1 LELRN
6 KDRRWV
12 DVKYIQA
19 TLSVSKT
26 KAHHIAQQIAE
37 ENDDP
42 EAVIK
47 FDRCLRIAVDALR
60 QWITDHGSP
69 KT

>member
-1 LELRN
+1 MELRSN
-6 KDRRWV
+6 ERRWV

-26 KAHHIAQQIAE
+26 KAHHIVQQIAE
-37 ENDDP
+37 ENEDP

-47 FDRCLRIAVDALR
+47 FGRCLRIADDAFR
-60 QWITDHGSP
+60 QWISSHVQH
-69 KT
+69 KN

>member
-1 LELRN
+1 LELRSN
-6 KDRRWV
+6 ERRWV

-19 TLSVSKT
+19 TLSISKT
-26 KAHHIAQQIAE
+26 KAHHIVQQIAE

-47 FDRCLRIAVDALR
+47 FDRCLRIADDAFR
-60 QWITDHGSP
+60 QWISSHVHR